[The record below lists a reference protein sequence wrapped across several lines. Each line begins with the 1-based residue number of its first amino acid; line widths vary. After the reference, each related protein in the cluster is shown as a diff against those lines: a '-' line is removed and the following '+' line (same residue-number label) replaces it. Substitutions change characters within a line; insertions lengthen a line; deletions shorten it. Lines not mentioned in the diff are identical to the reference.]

1 MVARVRFETPVLVH
15 VTFELEPIDEEE
27 ATFLTGLALRMT
39 LGQIIE
45 RKLTITL
52 WLRIL
57 NVLNRLHTYAGFC
70 VKRVVNEASE
80 LFGINMTSLGNV

>member
-1 MVARVRFETPVLVH
+1 MVH

-45 RKLTITL
+45 QKLTITL
-52 WLRIL
+52 LLRIF
-57 NVLNRLHTYAGFC
+57 NVLNRHHTYAEIC
-70 VKRVVNEASE
+70 VK
-80 LFGINMTSLGNV
+80 

>member
-1 MVARVRFETPVLVH
+1 MLVH

-45 RKLTITL
+45 GILTITL
-52 WLRIL
+52 LPRIL
-57 NVLNRLHTYAGFC
+57 NIGY
-70 VKRVVNEASE
+70 
-80 LFGINMTSLGNV
+80 